1 MTYRL
6 KKTIVLVGLMG
17 AGKTSIGT
25 RLSERLGIPFVD
37 SDAEIEIAA
46 GMSVFEI
53 FQEFGEAYFR
63 SGEERVIERLLLGE
77 PKILATGG
85 GAFISPKIREA
96 VKKSAISVWVKAD
109 LDTLWS
115 RVQGKINRPLLHT
128 DDPKSFLRE
137 LIKQRNPIYK
147 KADIVV
153 SSPKH
158 ITHSSMVLKLVG
170 ALEENGVL
178 SNENTI

>member
-1 MTYRL
+1 MSYRL
-6 KKTIVLVGLMG
+6 QKTIVLVGLMG
-17 AGKTSIGT
+17 AGKTSIGN
-25 RLSERLGIPFVD
+25 RLSEKLGIPFVD
-37 SDAEIEIAA
+37 SDSEIEIAA
-46 GMSVFEI
+46 GMTVFEI
-53 FQEFGEAYFR
+53 FQEFGESYFR

-85 GAFISPKIREA
+85 GAFISSKIREA
-96 VKKSAISVWVKAD
+96 IKMSAISVWVKAD

-115 RVQGKINRPLLHT
+115 RVQGKTNRPLLNT
-128 DDPKSFLRE
+128 DDPKAFLKE

-153 SSPKH
+153 SSPKN
-158 ITHSSMVLKLVG
+158 ITHSSMVLKLIG